1 VFPRPFLRALALV
14 LLLAATAPAA
24 PTQTLAAQPLTARL
38 DALLDQPGLTDG
50 FWGVLVVDAQTGR
63 TVYTRNAA
71 KRFMPASNTKL
82 YTGAAVLDA
91 LGPDARFE
99 TRLYASGPIGE
110 DGTLVGDLVVRGGG
124 DPSLGSQPD
133 ENVPVDKFALLRE
146 WADSLRAGGIR
157 RITGNVVGD
166 DDVFDDQ
173 ALGEGWTWDD
183 ETFYYSAQIS
193 GLGFGDN
200 CLDIALAPTA
210 LGQPTRLT
218 APDAAE
224 GFAEFVNATMT
235 TASGSGINEGY
246 VRQPGTNRF
255 VLTSRVASNTRDRE
269 CVAVHNPTR
278 YAAHALRWA
287 LHGAGIA
294 VDGRAVDHD
303 DLAATPLDY
312 DRMTLLHV
320 HTSPPLRTLVRWMEK
335 ESLNHYAEYFLKQ
348 VGRQDSGP
356 APTETAPLGSA
367 GRGLGVMEEGLL
379 RRALPDVGRIGL
391 VDGSGLSR
399 MNAVTPAQTVAL
411 LRYMQRHPDP
421 GVREAFREALPVGG
435 VDGTLR
441 NRMGGMRGRVQ
452 AKTGTLTG
460 ASALSGY
467 LTTASGRT
475 LVFSFMANQ
484 YSAPASATR
493 RAMDAALARLA
504 DL

>member
-1 VFPRPFLRALALV
+1 MLLRPSLRALAL

-24 PTQTLAAQPLTARL
+24 HAQPLTARL

-63 TVYTRNAA
+63 TVFARNAT
-71 KRFMPASNTKL
+71 KRFMPASNAKL
-82 YTGAAVLDA
+82 YTGAAILDL
-91 LGPDARFE
+91 LGPNARFE
-99 TRLYASGPIGE
+99 TGLYANGVIGT

-133 ENVPVDKFALLRE
+133 ENVPVDKFALLRQ
-146 WADSLRAGGIR
+146 WADSLRASGIR

-210 LGQPTRLT
+210 LGEPTRLT

-224 GFAEFVNATMT
+224 GFAEFVNATTT
-235 TASGSGINEGY
+235 TASGSGIREGY

-269 CVAVHNPTR
+269 CVAVHNPTL

-287 LHGAGIA
+287 LQGAGIT
-294 VDGRAVDHD
+294 VDGRAVDVD
-303 DLAATPLDY
+303 DLSDTRLAY
-312 DRMTLLHV
+312 GQMTLLHE
-320 HTSPPLRTLVRWMEK
+320 HTSPPLGTLVRWMEK

-348 VGRQDSGP
+348 IGRETNGAVLTDR
-356 APTETAPLGSA
+356 APYGSA
-367 GRGLGVMEEGLL
+367 ARGLAVMQGGLM
-379 RRALPDVGRIGL
+379 RRALPDAPLLGL

-399 MNAVTPAQTVAL
+399 MNVVTPTQTVAL
-411 LRYMQRHPDP
+411 LRYMHRHPDP
-421 GVREAFREALPVGG
+421 AVREAFREALPVGG
-435 VDGTLR
+435 VDGTLKSR
-441 NRMGGMRGRVQ
+441 FDSMRGRVQ

-484 YSAPASATR
+484 YSAPSSATR